1 MTGFGAVGA
10 RLYAWF
16 NRHPE
21 ANRTVV
27 ELAGLRPGDHVLE
40 VGCGPGV
47 GLELAARVVGAER
60 AAAVDP
66 SETFVA
72 MARKR
77 VPGADVRVAGAEDV
91 PFDDGTFTAIFT
103 LASMHHWSD
112 RDAGLARLVTTLA
125 PGGRLV
131 LGERLLDRPGHGI
144 TPAQLDEVTARLA
157 ALGQTG
163 VRTERRRVG
172 RKTLAALVSVR
183 PAATT

>member
-1 MTGFGAVGA
+1 MSGFGAIGA

-21 ANRTVV
+21 ANRIVV
-27 ELAGLRPGDHVLE
+27 ELASLRAGDHVLE

-47 GLELAARVVGAER
+47 GLELAARVVGAEHT
-60 AAAVDP
+60 AAVDP

-91 PFDDGTFTAIFT
+91 PFADATFTAIFT
-103 LASMHHWSD
+103 LASMHHWAD
-112 RDAGLARLVTTLA
+112 RDAGLTHLVKTLV

-144 TPAQLDEVTARLA
+144 TPAQIDEVSARLT
-157 ALGQTG
+157 ALGQAG
-163 VRTERRRVG
+163 VRTERQRAG
-172 RKTLAALVSVR
+172 RKTLAVIVSER
-183 PAATT
+183 PPGP

>member
-1 MTGFGAVGA
+1 MSSFGAVGA

-21 ANRTVV
+21 ANRIVV
-27 ELAGLRPGDHVLE
+27 ELAALRPGDHVLE

-47 GLELAARVVGAER
+47 ALEMAADVVGADR

-91 PFDDGTFTAIFT
+91 PFDDGSFTAIFT

-112 RDAGLARLVTTLA
+112 RDAGLATLTAKLA

-131 LGERLLDRPGHGI
+131 LGERLLDSPGHGI
-144 TPAQLDEVTARLA
+144 TPAQIRAVSA
-157 ALGQTG
+157 ALTG
-163 VRTERRRVG
+163 LGHTDVRTVRRSNG
-172 RKTLAALVSVR
+172 RKAFAVIVSER
-183 PAATT
+183 PS

>member
-21 ANRTVV
+21 ANRAVV
-27 ELAGLRPGDHVLE
+27 DVAALRPGDHVLE

-91 PFDDGTFTAIFT
+91 PFDHATFTAIYT

-112 RDAGLARLVTTLA
+112 RDAGLARLIAVLA

-131 LGERLLDRPGHGI
+131 LGERLLDKPGHGI
-144 TPAQLDEVTARLA
+144 TPVQIDEVTARLA

-163 VRTERRRVG
+163 VRTVERRVG
-172 RKTLAALVSVR
+172 RRTLAVIVSER
-183 PAATT
+183 PFQA

>member
-1 MTGFGAVGA
+1 MQAFGAVGA

-21 ANRTVV
+21 SNRAVV
-27 ELAGLRPGDHVLE
+27 ELAALRPGDHVLE

-47 GLELAARVVGAER
+47 GLEQAARVVGPDH

-91 PFDDGTFTAIFT
+91 PFGDAAFTAIFT
-103 LASMHHWSD
+103 LASMHHWAD
-112 RDAGLARLVTTLA
+112 RDAGLATLTAKLA

-144 TPAQLDEVTARLA
+144 TPAQIDDVTARLA

-163 VRTERRRVG
+163 VRTERRQVG
-172 RKTLAALVSVR
+172 RKTLAVIVSER
-183 PAATT
+183 SAAA